1 MGFGELADTRQNAQG
16 CATQRKPNQG
26 FNSPLPKNQPL
37 HFIFG
42 LSPLPLPSF
51 HKTMGVV
58 TFGETENKP
67 GSPQVILENVKKRI

>member
-1 MGFGELADTRQNAQG
+1 MIRQPNVPVCDATEAD
-16 CATQRKPNQG
+16 QG
-26 FNSPLPKNQPL
+26 FNSPLPKNPFR

-67 GSPQVILENVKKRI
+67 GSPQVILET